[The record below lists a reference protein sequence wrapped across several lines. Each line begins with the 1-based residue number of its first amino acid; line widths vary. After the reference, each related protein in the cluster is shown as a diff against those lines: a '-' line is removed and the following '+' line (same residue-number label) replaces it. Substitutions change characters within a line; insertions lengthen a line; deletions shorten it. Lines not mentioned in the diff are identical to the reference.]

1 MKDLQKVVILGS
13 GDKYC
18 LEVARKVRE
27 LGVFSEILPSAA
39 SAEKIAEIQPIGA
52 IFIDFDNKAGFTLPT
67 LYLNKQEGI
76 NENMLKDFLF
86 TSCKAK
92 GNWSIKAFA
101 QDMVEYLKAKAGGK
115 KVLCALSGGVDSAVC
130 AMLLH
135 KAIGRNLICVLVDHG
150 LMRKGEVQEIINEYK
165 NNLDMNLICTDA
177 SSLFLE
183 RLKGVADPEKKRKI
197 IGETFIRVFE
207 AEAKKIG
214 KVDFLAQGTIYPDVI
229 ESISE
234 KGVVKSHHNVGGLPD
249 VVDFKEIIEPL
260 KDLFKDE
267 VRQVGCELGLTK
279 NIVMRQPFPGPG
291 LAIRIIG
298 KITKKKLNILRD
310 ADYIF
315 REEIAKA
322 DLDTK
327 IWQYFTVLT
336 PMRSVGIKDG
346 VRTYDY
352 TLILRAVHS
361 TDAMSAQW
369 ARIPYEVLEQAA
381 SRILNEVA
389 GINRIAYDIT
399 SKPPATIEWE

>member
-27 LGVFSEILPSAA
+27 LGVFSEILPSAT

-150 LMRKGEVQEIINEYK
+150 LMRKGEVQEIVNEYK
-165 NNLDMNLICTDA
+165 NNLDMNLICADA

-214 KVDFLAQGTIYPDVI
+214 RVDFLAQGTIYPDVI

-267 VRQVGCELGLTK
+267 VRQVGCELGLAK

-298 KITKKKLNILRD
+298 KITKKKLDILRD

-315 REEIAKA
+315 RQEIAKA

-381 SRILNEVA
+381 SRILNEVT